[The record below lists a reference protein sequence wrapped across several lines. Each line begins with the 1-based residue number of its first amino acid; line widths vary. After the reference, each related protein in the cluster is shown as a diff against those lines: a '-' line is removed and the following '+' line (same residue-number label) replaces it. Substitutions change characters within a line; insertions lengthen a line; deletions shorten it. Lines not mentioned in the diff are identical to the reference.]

1 MGRTHPSFTPVRWR
15 VTLCWS
21 CVIIAT
27 SSENV
32 SSMFDGNLQLT
43 CVNYLEFNLHLT
55 CITDSGESS
64 VVRIAAASGLGR
76 IAVQGDSAVR

>member
-1 MGRTHPSFTPVRWR
+1 
-15 VTLCWS
+15 
-21 CVIIAT
+21 
-27 SSENV
+27 
-32 SSMFDGNLQLT
+32 MFDGNLQLT